1 MSEQM
6 ERLLKNYNVTTE
18 KQLLREIAK
27 EYSRET
33 GEKFTVR
40 DAELMLDGMLE
51 AEYQRIEGGYY
62 DKKQECLI
70 CSIWLDKNQ
79 DDMERSWCAEC
90 LAEEIKT
97 GMEEN

>member
-6 ERLLKNYNVTTE
+6 ERLLKNYKVTTE

-62 DKKQECLI
+62 DKKLECLI
-70 CSIWLDKNQ
+70 CSIWLDKDR
-79 DDMERSWCAEC
+79 DDMERYRCAEC
-90 LAEEIKT
+90 LAEEKI
-97 GMEEN
+97 EEY